1 MHFHSYLQSTQ
12 DLAPKKIML
21 LAPVILTRLTTN
33 KTKLA
38 PTLAPLKIG
47 NLKPRKT
54 KNPQILNLKH
64 SKILMQTTLEGKK
77 EREIESQLTQRLRD
91 YV

>member
-1 MHFHSYLQSTQ
+1 MHFHSFLQSTQ
-12 DLAPKKIML
+12 DLAPKKDYAFSSSNINK
-21 LAPVILTRLTTN
+21 ITKN

-77 EREIESQLTQRLRD
+77 EREIESELTQRLRD